1 MYADANADITI
12 DIFYCTNKEI
22 IWYLFDDSG
31 LRLRGRPKLLFF
43 LNCLRNPM
51 KLKKIRCVKVPR
63 LSIWHSSSHEM

>member
-43 LNCLRNPM
+43 L
-51 KLKKIRCVKVPR
+51 KLSEKPNEIKEDSVCESPTAFDLALFI
-63 LSIWHSSSHEM
+63 S